1 MPPWEEIYISDN
13 ERYENFEQALAIH
26 NHLERTYKNLNYPII
41 EVPTGTVEE
50 RADFILKC
58 IK

>member
-1 MPPWEEIYISDN
+1 MAPWEEIYITDN

-26 NHLERTYKNLNYPII
+26 NHLEKTYIALNYSII
-41 EVPTGTVEE
+41 DVPTGTIEE
-50 RADFILKC
+50 RTDFILNA

>member
-26 NHLERTYKNLNYPII
+26 NHLERTYKALNYSII
-41 EVPTGTVEE
+41 EVPTGTVKE

>member
-26 NHLERTYKNLNYPII
+26 NHLERTYKKLSYPII
-41 EVPTGTVEE
+41 EVPIGTVEE
-50 RADFILKC
+50 RADFILNYLK
-58 IK
+58 